1 MKKLFESDY
10 KLGILGG
17 GQLGRMLIREC
28 VNYNIQAKVL
38 EPDTEAPC
46 KDVTRQFINGSILD
60 YNDVYLF
67 GKELDLL
74 TIEIE
79 NVNVDA
85 LTKLSEEGL
94 LIYPKPNTIRLIQ
107 DKGIQ
112 KEFYRNLGIPTS
124 NFILTENRDEVVSCK
139 FPLPAVQ
146 KMRKAG
152 YDGHGVRKI
161 ISETDLPL
169 AFDVPSVVESLVP
182 IQKELSVVSSRNE
195 NGVIMMYPV
204 VESIFS
210 SERNL
215 VDYSISPAAIDP
227 LIEKGAYAITEAI
240 LDELKHVG
248 LLVVEMFLTTSNEL
262 LVNEIAP
269 RPHNCGHH
277 TMNGFATSQF
287 EQHLR
292 AILNL
297 NPGSVEKRS
306 NYCGMINLLGE
317 EGYEG
322 VAKYEGLE
330 SALSLEGVFVHLYG
344 KKKTRPFRKMGH
356 LNVIESTRDDVLKK
370 INKIKQMVRV
380 IS

>member
-1 MKKLFESDY
+1 MNKLFESEF

-28 VNYNIQAKVL
+28 VNYNIQTKVL

-46 KDVTRQFINGSILD
+46 KDVTQQFINGSILD
-60 YNDVYLF
+60 YNEVYRF

-94 LIYPKPNTIRLIQ
+94 LIYPKPHTIRLIQ

-112 KEFYRNLGIPTS
+112 KEFYRTLGIPTS
-124 NFILTENRDEVVSCK
+124 NFILAENRDDVVRSR

-161 ISETDLPL
+161 ISETDLAL

-195 NGVIMMYPV
+195 NGAIMMYPV
-204 VESIFS
+204 VESLFS
-210 SERNL
+210 PERNL
-215 VDYSISPAAIDP
+215 VDYLISPANIDP
-227 LIEKGAYAITEAI
+227 IIEKGAYAITEAI
-240 LDELKHVG
+240 LDELNHVG

-297 NPGSVEKRS
+297 TPGPVEKRT

-317 EGYEG
+317 VGYDG

-330 SALSLEGVFVHLYG
+330 SALSLDGVFVHLYG

-356 LNVIESTRDDVLKK
+356 INVIESSRDDVLKK

-380 IS
+380 VS